1 VENEMKITL
10 TKLKYYL
17 AAALFL
23 AAVGSAM
30 AQSVHRDLSLK
41 KGDEFQRQ
49 IVIKSNCLL
58 QRGSQKLNL
67 STYSSVSKNYKVNNV
82 TGNRANVVI
91 TINKI
96 IDSINALG
104 QKVAFN
110 SEKRPDPDSF
120 IQMALLQM
128 IGKPAMVSVDEKG
141 KIIAIGKQ
149 SQADDTLLSFTGI
162 QNEALATGHLLDF
175 TTDFPANPFI
185 KKGYSW
191 TDSTASTVTRFTIYT
206 VNDRTTT
213 ITYTSTT
220 MAGNLNSRING
231 VMLVDNGTGLI
242 LKRSTQSVTTGY
254 ELVKGVIY
262 TATRRTA
269 TSEVCYKIPEAAK

>member
-1 VENEMKITL
+1 MKITL

-17 AAALFL
+17 AAAFFM
-23 AAVGSAM
+23 AAVGPAM
-30 AQSVHRDLSLK
+30 AQGVHRDLNLK

-67 STYSSVSKNYKVNNV
+67 STYSSVTKIYKINNIS
-82 TGNRANVVI
+82 GNHATISI
-91 TINKI
+91 TISKI
-96 IDSINALG
+96 IDSLNALG
-104 QKVAFN
+104 QKVVFN
-110 SEKRPDPDSF
+110 SDKRPDPDSF

-128 IGKPAMVSVDEKG
+128 IGKPAMITVDEKG
-141 KIIAIGKQ
+141 KISTVQKQ
-149 SQADDTLLSFTGI
+149 LPMDDTLLSFTGI
-162 QNEALATGHLLDF
+162 QNEGLAAGHLIEF
-175 TTDFPANPFI
+175 TTGFPANPFL

-191 TDSTASTVTRFTIYT
+191 TDSTVSTISHFTIYAAT
-206 VNDRTTT
+206 SRTTT
-213 ITYTSTT
+213 ITYSTASL
-220 MAGNLNSRING
+220 AGNLNSRING
-231 VMLVDNGTGLI
+231 VMLVDNESGII

-269 TSEVCYKIPEAAK
+269 TSEVCYKTTDQAK